1 MSTKRTPAK
10 KRRRPAAEANEIRE
24 FRARLAELR
33 AWRDRLRATPRGRS
47 GPKPGRI
54 AFVGGSEEGRAKEM
68 AKREGK

>member
-33 AWRDRLRATPRGRS
+33 AWRDELYAASRVRRGRR
-47 GPKPGRI
+47 PGRI